1 MWGKW
6 GGGGEL
12 NDFFAPSVLCVAEN
26 SCQHNQNCNEILFF
40 VVPLS
45 RLTAKTETITNL
57 RNGNFDLIPSNENS
71 DHFGNEQNEEGN
83 FLSSEDFQNKF
94 RKDCDIFLN
103 INRRII
109 GTMDEKCQSEES
121 VETSFIRNKK
131 EEGSLQSIHAMQP
144 VGALFCPKWSSRML
158 SEWQESQREAHW
170 PPSEIRQGVPS
181 LGFHIIPDAPK
192 ILKIDQNVENKTDE
206 TELESEASTWKWR
219 LSFRVAEQFLFKH
232 LNTKQ
237 RQIVYCSL
245 ALLSSFREIHQV
257 KELDELIR
265 HSILRF
271 LQNNAVNSS
280 TQILKSVKMFL
291 EYLSQD
297 LEQRQSMNYFIPTC
311 NLLDNVPDDVIK
323 GLFYVIKSTLHH
335 LLSSL
340 SGSKYLPIQ
349 TYAKVQ
355 GLKINSILCDGFTGW
370 LSGYG
375 ETMRK
380 LLKRSLLQ
388 SFDDITNLLIMT
400 SFAQHHSQSV
410 DASIAAHEE
419 LIKILNTMKGELAKR
434 HKLMA
439 DLGDIVKRFIMFV
452 QVNDFY
458 MGISILFFFV
468 D

>member
-1 MWGKW
+1 MIS
-6 GGGGEL
+6 
-12 NDFFAPSVLCVAEN
+12 F
-26 SCQHNQNCNEILFF
+26 FF
-40 VVPLS
+40 VVSLS

-57 RNGNFDLIPSNENS
+57 RNGNFELIPCNENS

-83 FLSSEDFQNKF
+83 FLSSKDFQNKF

-109 GTMDEKCQSEES
+109 GTMDEKCQSVES
-121 VETSFIRNKK
+121 VEISFIRNKK
-131 EEGSLQSIHAMQP
+131 EDGSLQNIHAMQP
-144 VGALFCPKWSSRML
+144 VGALFCPKWSSNML
-158 SEWQESQREAHW
+158 SEWQQSQGEAHW
-170 PPSEIRQGVPS
+170 PPSEIRQGIPS

-192 ILKIDQNVENKTDE
+192 ILKIDQNMGDETDE
-206 TELESEASTWKWR
+206 TDLESEASKWKWR

-257 KELDELIR
+257 KELDDLVR

-271 LQNNAVNSS
+271 LQKNAVNSS

-291 EYLSQD
+291 EYLSED

-323 GLFYVIKSTLHH
+323 GLFYVIKSTLRH

-340 SGSKYLPIQ
+340 TGSKYLPIQ

-355 GLKINSILCDGFTGW
+355 RLKMNNISCDGFTGW

-380 LLKRSLLQ
+380 LLKRSLLK

-419 LIKILNTMKGELAKR
+419 LIKMLNTMKGELAKR
-434 HKLMA
+434 HKLA
-439 DLGDIVKRFIMFV
+439 AGLGDIVKRFIMFV
-452 QVNDFY
+452 QVVTARKRSLVIFSQPSVCPLENLEN
-458 MGISILFFFV
+458 GKA
-468 D
+468 

>member
-1 MWGKW
+1 MV
-6 GGGGEL
+6 
-12 NDFFAPSVLCVAEN
+12 S
-26 SCQHNQNCNEILFF
+26 
-40 VVPLS
+40 LS
-45 RLTAKTETITNL
+45 RLTAKVETITNL
-57 RNGNFDLIPSNENS
+57 WNGNFELIPCNENS
-71 DHFGNEQNEEGN
+71 DLFGNEQNEEGN

-109 GTMDEKCQSEES
+109 GTMDEHCQPVES

-131 EEGSLQSIHAMQP
+131 EEGSLQNIHAMQP
-144 VGALFCPKWSSRML
+144 VGALFSPKWSSSML

-206 TELESEASTWKWR
+206 TELESEASKWKWR
-219 LSFRVAEQFLFKH
+219 FNFRVAEQFLFKH

-245 ALLSSFREIHQV
+245 ALLSSFKEIHQV

-271 LQNNAVNSS
+271 LQNNVVNSS

-323 GLFYVIKSTLHH
+323 GLFYVIKSTLRH
-335 LLSSL
+335 LMSSL
-340 SGSKYLPIQ
+340 TGSKYLPIQ
-349 TYAKVQ
+349 IFAKDQ
-355 GLKINSILCDGFTGW
+355 GLKTNTIPCDGFTGW
-370 LSGYG
+370 VTGYG
-375 ETMRK
+375 ETVRK
-380 LLKRSLLQ
+380 LLKRPLLQ

-410 DASIAAHEE
+410 DASIATHEE
-419 LIKILNTMKGELAKR
+419 LIKMLNTMKGELAKQQ
-434 HKLMA
+434 KLVA
-439 DLGDIVKRFIMFV
+439 ELGDIVKRFIMFV
-452 QVNDFY
+452 QVVTARKRSL
-458 MGISILFFFV
+458 GQR
-468 D
+468 